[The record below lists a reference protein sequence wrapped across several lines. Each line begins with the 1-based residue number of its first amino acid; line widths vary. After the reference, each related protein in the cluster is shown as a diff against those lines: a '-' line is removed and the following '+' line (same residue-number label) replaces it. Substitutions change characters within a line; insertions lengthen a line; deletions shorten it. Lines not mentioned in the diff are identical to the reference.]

1 MLGTSIAIMD
11 KGASG
16 YADASSSE
24 ERERQSDSEIRKLRA
39 ELEQAEQA
47 RKDELAKKAKDKE
60 EEVKEASNSTEESGY
75 HLEEESDEGITGE
88 SSISSSRKS
97 GKVAAQKWAFD
108 QKVEKEAEKRTH
120 GMTGWH
126 LTIDTV
132 NSQAHAQSA
141 RGTERRAYTPRG
153 RPRAQ

>member
-1 MLGTSIAIMD
+1 M
-11 KGASG
+11 
-16 YADASSSE
+16 E
-24 ERERQSDSEIRKLRA
+24 
-39 ELEQAEQA
+39 
-47 RKDELAKKAKDKE
+47 AKEAKDTGAGGATD
-60 EEVKEASNSTEESGY
+60 EAEDDGGRWRNSTEENGV
-75 HLEEESDEGITGE
+75 HPEEESDEGITGE